1 MRKYLVSAIQTTIAA
16 MGMAIAIVLAC
27 GVVAMADPR
36 TVNDG
41 VYSKAQAKVGEQLYT
56 DNCLICHDKKYFR
69 PVFARSEGQ
78 PLSIMFAVM
87 STSMPESN
95 PGFMSRKEYV
105 DILAYVLSLSRYA
118 PGDDELDYENG
129 VLDEITIEARKR
141 K

>member
-1 MRKYLVSAIQTTIAA
+1 